1 MFKKSF
7 FRMLSNSFVIDIQS
21 KTKYDVNVIHDKT
34 YLNVNGLPLDN
45 PFLLS
50 GLVSSLNETRD
61 GTRSRSQTRRDDRH
75 VF

>member
-1 MFKKSF
+1 
-7 FRMLSNSFVIDIQS
+7 MLSNSFVIDIQS

-50 GLVSSLNETRD
+50 GGPD
-61 GTRSRSQTRRDDRH
+61 GAAGIT
-75 VF
+75 

>member
-50 GLVSSLNETRD
+50 GGPD
-61 GTRSRSQTRRDDRH
+61 GTRTRDPMRDRH

>member
-34 YLNVNGLPLDN
+34 YLNVNGLPFDN

-50 GLVSSLNETRD
+50 GLVESTDVTRE
-61 GTRSRSQTRRDDRH
+61 GTRSSCRARG
-75 VF
+75 